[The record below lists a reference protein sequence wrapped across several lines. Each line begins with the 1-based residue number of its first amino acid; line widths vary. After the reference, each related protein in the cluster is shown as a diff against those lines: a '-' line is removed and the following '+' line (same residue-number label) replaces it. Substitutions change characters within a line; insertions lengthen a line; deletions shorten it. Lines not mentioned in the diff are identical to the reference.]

1 VFTIKIPAC
10 HPEFSGVPTL
20 FCVFSPS
27 KFPYLN
33 DKAGRMTQK
42 AGQSPVPDPR
52 KSRLAEKRAEA
63 LRANLKRRKE
73 QTAARDDQ
81 KNNTEGNT
89 EE

>member
-1 VFTIKIPAC
+1 
-10 HPEFSGVPTL
+10 
-20 FCVFSPS
+20 
-27 KFPYLN
+27 
-33 DKAGRMTQK
+33 MTQK